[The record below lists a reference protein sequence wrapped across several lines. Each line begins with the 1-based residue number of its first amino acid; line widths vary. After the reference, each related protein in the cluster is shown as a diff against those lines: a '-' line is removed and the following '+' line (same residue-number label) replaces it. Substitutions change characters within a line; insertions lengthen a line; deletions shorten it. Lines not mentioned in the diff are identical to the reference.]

1 MCFKNVYEYFE
12 RIIIFNY
19 STVVILLQN
28 DIWAVFI
35 RIKILDVKH
44 FTQGSVMKLNLTN
57 HWFPD
62 MKIFKYCK
70 KIKVLLLWLNISLP
84 NTEWGISK
92 RFVGNQFL
100 YEKIN
105 EVKFSAEWVM
115 NIKYEEEYYEYEYKI
130 ILGCNDCETGSFLN
144 IYLRKCND

>member
-19 STVVILLQN
+19 STVVILLQD

-35 RIKILDVKH
+35 RIKIFDVKH
-44 FTQGSVMKLNLTN
+44 FTQGSVMKLRLTN

-115 NIKYEEEYYEYEYKI
+115 NIK
-130 ILGCNDCETGSFLN
+130 
-144 IYLRKCND
+144 